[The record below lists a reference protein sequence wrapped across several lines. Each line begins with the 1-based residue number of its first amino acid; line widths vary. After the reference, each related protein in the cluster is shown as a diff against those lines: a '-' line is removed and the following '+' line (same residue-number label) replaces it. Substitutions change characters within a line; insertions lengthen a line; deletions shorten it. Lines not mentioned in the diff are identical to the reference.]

1 MSPATNPN
9 ALQDVSAKLY
19 VAPRVTLSDDFLN
32 DLSNAET
39 LRSELDAI
47 TYTRIASITDLTMAI
62 NLQDNLVEIESDDN
76 GILKTF
82 SQPSVNLTGNWF
94 ETGDVDALK
103 ILLGIE
109 SLNVAGSP
117 DSVDYGMNINTR
129 VVPEIIVKVVT
140 EPDENNK
147 VKTVYMYNAGISA
160 DLQFTFLD
168 IVRAGDLPA
177 SPFEIAGKK

>member
-1 MSPATNPN
+1 MPATNPN
-9 ALQDVSAKLY
+9 ALQDVAAKLY
-19 VAPRVTLSDDFLN
+19 VASRVDLSAEFLN

-39 LRSELDAI
+39 LRGELDAL
-47 TYTRIASITDLTMAI
+47 TYTRVASIIDLTMSI
-62 NLQDNLVEIESDDN
+62 NLQENLVEVESDDN

-82 SQPSVNLTGNWF
+82 SQPAVNLTGSWF

-103 ILLGIE
+103 ILLGIN

-117 DSVDYGMNINTR
+117 NSVDYGMKLNTR
-129 VVPEIIVKVVT
+129 TIPELIVKVVT

-147 VKTVYMYNAGISA
+147 VKTVYLYNAGINA